1 MKKELRTTIH
11 EKYNGRCAYCGTEIN
26 LKEMQVDHIIPK
38 YNFEHRV
45 RNKWRVPVFLSH
57 LTDLDV
63 DHIDNLMPACRVC
76 NKWKSAYDL
85 ELFRK
90 EIEEQIDR
98 LNKYSANF
106 RLAKKYGLITERPTT
121 IKFFFEGGDLK

>member
-1 MKKELRTTIH
+1 MKKELRTTIY
-11 EKYNGRCAYCGTEIN
+11 EKYNGRCAYCGVEISP
-26 LKEMQVDHIIPK
+26 KEMQVDHIIAQ
-38 YNFEHRV
+38 YNFDHYV
-45 RNKWRVPVFLSH
+45 RNKWRMPVFLSH
-57 LTDLDV
+57 LTVTDV

-85 ELFRK
+85 ETFRK